1 MPQMFSNN
9 LVCLFYVFSTRHSQV
24 SLVGLATHLAN
35 LQAIPQLLE
44 VIHRLQFLE
53 AIHLLPLLEA
63 IHLLQVLE
71 DIRQLQPLEAIH
83 QLLEAIHPLMEAIPQ
98 LQARVIRQMQ
108 AQVEPILHQVRLAT
122 QHKAIQVDQRQEE
135 ATHLLQVAIRQRQVL
150 AATHH
155 LQATVN
161 QHHSRLAGV
170 QELAIRH
177 NLYHLQHCLLHQR
190 FVTVSIYLLK

>member
-83 QLLEAIHPLMEAIPQ
+83 QLLEAIHPLLEAIHHQ
-98 LQARVIRQMQ
+98 HHSRLAGVQELAIHLLQARVIRQLQ

-155 LQATVN
+155 LQATIN

-177 NLYHLQHCLLHQR
+177 NL
-190 FVTVSIYLLK
+190 

>member
-83 QLLEAIHPLMEAIPQ
+83 PLLEAIPQ
-98 LQARVIRQMQ
+98 LQAQVIRQLQ

-122 QHKAIQVDQRQEE
+122 QHRAIQVDQRQEE

-161 QHHSRLAGV
+161 QHHSRLATV

-177 NLYHLQHCLLHQR
+177 NLYHLEHCLLHQR
-190 FVTVSIYLLK
+190 FVRMSAY